1 MSQNNCHTVA
11 ANTVRRYI
19 GIHDFHHIKTYVF
32 KQSHSSSGRPMNAP
46 TNKQQLSYKKTVG
59 KTLVCIIAN
68 CLPDLNFPFSIFH
81 FQFTNLRS
89 GNLTLA
95 FVKLSSQTENGGS
108 PSILIRITLHDSDN
122 ILLHNRCVGYGNA

>member
-1 MSQNNCHTVA
+1 MPYPGINAIYLSKLYSQKDCGGTPPTVKFSTF
-11 ANTVRRYI
+11 NL
-19 GIHDFHHIKTYVF
+19 K
-32 KQSHSSSGRPMNAP
+32 
-46 TNKQQLSYKKTVG
+46 
-59 KTLVCIIAN
+59 
-68 CLPDLNFPFSIFH
+68 NF
-81 FQFTNLRS
+81 RS